1 MTAKAMTVAGIMSG
15 TSADGIDV
23 ALVRIEPGKS
33 RLKITLLAHEGF
45 AFPSRLRLAVLA
57 AMNASAISTAELAR
71 LNWRLGIA
79 FGEAV
84 QATIKKHK
92 VKIEGAEKEVTGEQ
106 YLAAVMNKVFGAGG
120 APAVSLMKEIREA
133 TEGQKMVV
141 EASLTDL
148 TPAER
153 KKRIAELEAK
163 RAARK

>member
-1 MTAKAMTVAGIMSG
+1 MPRRGKTENLDPIHSK
-15 TSADGIDV
+15 DV
-23 ALVRIEPGKS
+23 ARERGAKGGRASGVAKREKKLMSQIYGNF
-33 RLKITLLAHEGF
+33 LAE
-45 AFPSRLRLAVLA
+45 
-57 AMNASAISTAELAR
+57 
-71 LNWRLGIA
+71 
-79 FGEAV
+79 
-84 QATIKKHK
+84 KHK

-148 TPAER
+148 SPAER
-153 KKRIAELEAK
+153 KKRTAELEAK